1 MGTCKPILILNISS
15 RKCPGLWERSSMNKF
30 RLLKADEIECRIA
43 QVKSNGICL
52 LLYKT
57 ARTDANLLDE
67 TVGEEMWEN
76 DFKLIDGVLYGGIG
90 IHRLVSDIDGKVTD
104 KVVWK
109 WDAGTESYTEAEKG
123 RASDAFKRAGFKWG
137 IGRELYTAPFIW
149 LGSDKAKITEG
160 KCYDKFE
167 VDEIGYNEK
176 EEISRLKIINSK
188 TRVVVFN
195 WEFQPMETFSG
206 EDKITALKVKSLITT
221 CEEDGIPI
229 EFILKKCKLEKIED
243 MREEQFANV
252 IGGWE
257 KVKAQYKDERKN
269 S

>member
-43 QVKSNGICL
+43 QVKSNGISL

-67 TVGEEMWEN
+67 TVGVWDWQN

-90 IHRLVSDIDGKVTD
+90 IRTQDGY
-104 KVVWK
+104 VWK

-195 WEFQPMETFSG
+195 WEFQPMESFSG

>member
-1 MGTCKPILILNISS
+1 
-15 RKCPGLWERSSMNKF
+15 MNEF

-43 QVKSNGICL
+43 TVKSQGISL

-67 TVGEEMWEN
+67 KVGVWDWQN
-76 DFKLIDGVLYGGIG
+76 DFKIIDGVLYGGIG
-90 IHRLVSDIDGKVTD
+90 IKTADGY
-104 KVVWK
+104 VWK
-109 WDAGTESYTEAEKG
+109 WDAGTESNTEAEKG

-149 LGSDKAKITEG
+149 LGSDKANISEG

-167 VDEIGYNEK
+167 VAEIGYNDK

-195 WEFQPMETFSG
+195 WQLSEKETFSG
-206 EDKITALKVKSLITT
+206 EEKIDATKVKALKASCKDSN
-221 CEEDGIPI
+221 IPV
-229 EFILKKCKLEKIED
+229 EFICEKCKVKKLED
-243 MREEQFANV
+243 LREEQFVNIV
-252 IGGWE
+252 SNWE
-257 KVKAQYKDERKN
+257 KVKAQYERKD

>member
-1 MGTCKPILILNISS
+1 
-15 RKCPGLWERSSMNKF
+15 MNKF

-43 QVKSNGICL
+43 TVKSNGISL

-67 TVGEEMWEN
+67 TVGDEMWEN
-76 DFKLIDGVLYGGIG
+76 DFKLVDGVLYGGIG
-90 IHRLVSDIDGKVTD
+90 IHRLVSDIDGKVWD

-109 WDAGTESYTEAEKG
+109 WDCGTESYTEAEKG

-149 LGSDKAKITEG
+149 IGSDKAKITEG

-167 VDEIGYNEK
+167 VDTIGYNDK

-195 WEFQPMETFSG
+195 WELSDKPSESFSG
-206 EDKITALKVKSLITT
+206 EEKIDAIKVKALKKS
-221 CEEDGIPI
+221 CKDSGIPV
-229 EFILKKCKLEKIED
+229 EFILTKCKIEKLED
-243 MREEQFANV
+243 MREEQFVNV
-252 IGGWE
+252 IGNWE
-257 KVKAQYKDERKN
+257 NVKAQYEDARNN

>member
-1 MGTCKPILILNISS
+1 
-15 RKCPGLWERSSMNKF
+15 MNKF

-43 QVKSNGICL
+43 MVKPQGISL

-67 TVGEEMWEN
+67 TVGVFDWQN

-90 IHRLVSDIDGKVTD
+90 IRTSDGY
-104 KVVWK
+104 VWK

-123 RASDAFKRAGFKWG
+123 RASDSFKRAGFKWG

-149 LGSDKAKITEG
+149 IPSSKCKIENG
-160 KCYDKFE
+160 KCNDKFE
-167 VDEIGYNEK
+167 VAQIGYNDK
-176 EEISRLKIINSK
+176 EEISNLVIINSSS
-188 TRVVVFN
+188 RVEVYKMG
-195 WEFQPMETFSG
+195 EKPTETFSG
-206 EDKITALKVKSLITT
+206 EDKITSLKVKSLTNT
-221 CEEDGIPI
+221 CKEENIPI
-229 EFILKKCKLEKIED
+229 EFILEKCKITKLED

-252 IGGWE
+252 VGNWE
-257 KVKAQYKDERKN
+257 NVKAQYNERKN

>member
-43 QVKSNGICL
+43 RVKPNGVSL

-67 TVGEEMWEN
+67 IVGEKNWQN
-76 DFKLIDGVLYGGIG
+76 DFKIIGDVLYGGIG
-90 IHRLVSDIDGKVTD
+90 IRENCMVSDSPWI
-104 KVVWK
+104 WK

-149 LGSDKAKITEG
+149 IGSDKAKITEG
-160 KCYDKFE
+160 KCFDEFE
-167 VDEIGYNEK
+167 VEEIGYNEK

-195 WEFQPMETFSG
+195 WEFQPMESFSG
-206 EDKITALKVKSLITT
+206 EDKITALKVKSLTST
-221 CEEDGIPI
+221 CKEDGIPI